1 MAWEERERAKAR
13 VADQQSDRMA
23 ENREWIAT
31 KESAK
36 GFFFCL
42 AVLCLAGGAAWF
54 GYVQIFTKGLERL
67 PAKVCDGAVDRDVVI
82 RALPKTRSAEEGA
95 TRQAAGEDLHFSC
108 QVYTSGEPF
117 LTGWVDVQRSSLQDW
132 LRYYGADVGDDA
144 VRVSVDGIEAL
155 AKLDAASGISSVYI
169 PCAPKG
175 VQADE
180 SSGAYAIIAEASVIA
195 TEEDAGAAVRQAVTD
210 FAYQL
215 AQHSYELAE
224 CQAPRD
230 FPDALARYENG

>member
-1 MAWEERERAKAR
+1 MAWEERERVKAR
-13 VADQQSDRMA
+13 VADQQSDRTA

-82 RALPKTRSAEEGA
+82 RALPKTRSAEESA
-95 TRQAAGEDLHFSC
+95 TRQGVGQDLHFSC

-117 LTGWVDVQRSSLQDW
+117 LTGWVDVERASPQAW

-155 AKLDAASGISSVYI
+155 AKLNASGRASVYI

-180 SSGAYAIIAEASVIA
+180 SSRPYAIIAEANVIA
-195 TEEDAGAAVRQAVTD
+195 AEEEAGAAVRQAVTD
-210 FAYQL
+210 VAYQL
-215 AQHSYELAE
+215 AKHSYKLVE
-224 CQAPRD
+224 CQAPRG
-230 FPDALARYENG
+230 FPDELPRYTNG